1 MTDKEFI
8 DGFYQNNDRVIS
20 SFYKTYRFMF
30 TSYFMTHY
38 KKDEDYV
45 SDLFQDSCI
54 TLCGNITNGKL
65 TIDSLTS
72 SLSTYLIS
80 IGKFTL
86 MAKDR
91 KYKEI
96 VNDEEIQKLRFVEDD
111 EEELKNRMDK
121 EEFVYKTVSEMK
133 SPCSELLTAFYWD
146 KMSQADIARKMNYNN
161 AESVSTQKY
170 KCMKKLQTLINKFVD

>member
-1 MTDKEFI
+1 MTDQEYI
-8 DGFYQNNDRVIS
+8 DGFYQNDERVIS

-30 TSYFMTHY
+30 TSYFMNRY
-38 KKDEDYV
+38 KKDDDYV

-54 TLCGNITNGKL
+54 TMWSNITNGKL
-65 TIDSLTS
+65 TKNNLTS

-80 IGKFTL
+80 IGRFSL

-111 EEELKNRMDK
+111 EEELRKRMDK
-121 EEFVYKTVSEMK
+121 EEFVVQTVSEMK
-133 SPCSELLTAFYWD
+133 PPCSELLTAFYWN
-146 KMSQADIARKMNYNN
+146 KMSQIQIAEKMNYNN

-170 KCMKKLQTLINKFVD
+170 KCMQKLKALISKYAD